1 MTENDNLFKNNKEFF
16 LMKYKILIV
25 DDHLVVRSGMTIIFE
40 NEIGKLCIS
49 YARNFQET
57 IKVLNENIF
66 DLIILDINIHGGKNT
81 EMIVGIRKIQPQVKI
96 LMYSA
101 HEEEFYVLQYIHD
114 DADGY
119 LEKLSGEEKII
130 EALKSIMSFRNHFT
144 DDTIDKLNDSFLLN
158 EPFNP
163 FDILSKREIE
173 IVKLLVKGDRNLE
186 ISNFLGIQMSTVSTY
201 KNRVFEKLKINNLVE
216 LIEKYNLHYS

>member
-163 FDILSKREIE
+163 FDLLSKREIE
-173 IVKLLVKGDRNLE
+173 IVKLLVKGGRNLE

>member
-1 MTENDNLFKNNKEFF
+1 M
-16 LMKYKILIV
+16 
-25 DDHLVVRSGMTIIFE
+25 
-40 NEIGKLCIS
+40 
-49 YARNFQET
+49 
-57 IKVLNENIF
+57 
-66 DLIILDINIHGGKNT
+66 
-81 EMIVGIRKIQPQVKI
+81 
-96 LMYSA
+96 
-101 HEEEFYVLQYIHD
+101 
-114 DADGY
+114 
-119 LEKLSGEEKII
+119 SGEEKII

-163 FDILSKREIE
+163 FDLLSKREIE

>member
-1 MTENDNLFKNNKEFF
+1 MS
-16 LMKYKILIV
+16 YKILIV
-25 DDHLVVRSGMTIIFE
+25 DDHMVVKTGVSIIL
-40 NEIGKLCIS
+40 NSEINDLDIQFASTFSETLDKVKQFS
-49 YARNFQET
+49 Y
-57 IKVLNENIF
+57 

-163 FDILSKREIE
+163 FDLLSKREIE

>member
-1 MTENDNLFKNNKEFF
+1 MS
-16 LMKYKILIV
+16 YKILIV
-25 DDHLVVRSGMTIIFE
+25 DDHLVVKTGMTIIFE

-163 FDILSKREIE
+163 FDLLSKREIE

-216 LIEKYNLHYS
+216 LIEKYNSHYS